1 MSDVDLEDVAAWCLR
16 QKWLGM
22 REDSED
28 FRERRFFPRLIEV
41 YQRERPKELKREAE
55 EASRRAE
62 WDRIAVERRKAAERA
77 AHQTWLMKDMR
88 EWGRKNGHFVGTR
101 GRIPR
106 KVIDAY
112 KEAKGS

>member
-1 MSDVDLEDVAAWCLR
+1 MSDVDLEDVASWCLR

-22 REDSED
+22 REDNEQWQK
-28 FRERRFFPRLIEV
+28 REFLPQLIEV

-55 EASRRAE
+55 EAARRSE
-62 WDRIAVERRKAAERA
+62 WERIATESRKAAERA
-77 AHQTWLMKDMR
+77 AHQAWLMRDMR
-88 EWGRKNGHFVGTR
+88 KWGRDNGHFVGTR

-112 KEAKGS
+112 KEAKGI